1 MHKACLSLSLA
12 ISSLC
17 YSNTENIEVLIPAE
31 ELAAKIR
38 ETAAMINEDYRDK
51 KLTVLMIMKG
61 ALCVTTDL
69 IRHIEVP
76 FTIEDIKASSYGH
89 NGTKAGELKIT
100 NLDSL
105 EIEGRD
111 VLIVDD
117 IFETGKTLTGVM
129 KVLESKN
136 PNSIKTLVLLLK
148 DIPRTIEYRPDYVLF
163 NIPDRFVIGY
173 GLDYKELYRGLPDIC
188 AFINDMPP
196 F

>member
-1 MHKACLSLSLA
+1 MRKACLSLSLA

-31 ELAAKIR
+31 ELAVKIR
-38 ETAAMINEDYRDK
+38 ETAAVINHDYQDK
-51 KLTVLMIMKG
+51 KLTVVMLMKG
-61 ALCVTTDL
+61 AICVTSDL
-69 IRHIEVP
+69 IRYIEVP
-76 FTIEDIKASSYGH
+76 FTIEDIKTSSYGY
-89 NGTKAGELKIT
+89 NGTKAGELWIA
-100 NLDSL
+100 NLDRL
-105 EIEGRD
+105 DVEGRD

-129 KVLESKN
+129 KVLEDKH
-136 PNSIKTLVLLLK
+136 PASIKTLILLLK

-188 AFINDMPP
+188 AFVNDTPP